1 MKGEST
7 DIGQDGNPSYLKMS
21 LNATVIPSP
30 FWNSIPLQTGL
41 ERKVK
46 VAAF

>member
-1 MKGEST
+1 MKGEPQT
-7 DIGQDGNPSYLKMS
+7 WAKMS
-21 LNATVIPSP
+21 LNATGLAGP